1 VADKKQG
8 QILNG
13 LADLTPEETRA
24 WLAAIIDSSDDA
36 IVSKNLE
43 SIVRSWNAG
52 AQRLFGYSAEEMI
65 GHSITRII
73 PQELIT
79 EESEI
84 LARLRR
90 GERVEHFETVRVAK
104 DGQRV
109 HVSLTI
115 SPIKDSTGRVIGAS
129 KIARDI
135 TKRKETEAALQQ
147 ASMAIAQLN
156 EDLESRVRERTSE
169 LERATD
175 ALRRE
180 SEQQKTLEAQLRQAQ
195 KMESVGTLAGGIA
208 HDFNNILNIILGYS
222 AAISSERDPARI
234 AENVKVI
241 RDTVER
247 GANVVQQL
255 LAIGRKASITFDAI
269 DLNKLLENHSV
280 LLQGSFPKTIEIH
293 LRLDP
298 ALPLAAGDTN
308 RLNQAVLNLC
318 VNARDAM
325 SGAGAIELGSG
336 RIGGAIL
343 RTRFPDATGAEYVW
357 ISISDSGPG
366 IEGTMLERIFEPF
379 FTTKPQGEGSGLGL
393 AVVYGI
399 VKDHNGFVEVE
410 SERDQGATFRIF
422 LPEYAGEAAEAAAN
436 IKDAAPLVP
445 APLRRGTVLIAD
457 DEENQLRLM
466 ERFLGTAGYDVLT
479 ARDGLQAVELFR
491 RHRDSI
497 VVAVLD
503 LGLPKLSGW
512 DSYDA
517 MRQNDPSLRVLFA
530 SGYIEPEVKR
540 AVEDNGAADIVKK
553 PYQPD
558 ELMAKIDALVE
569 RSRR

>member
-512 DSYDA
+512 DSYGA

>member
-234 AENVKVI
+234 ADNVKVI

>member
-1 VADKKQG
+1 MADKKQG

-512 DSYDA
+512 DSYGA

>member
-1 VADKKQG
+1 
-8 QILNG
+8 
-13 LADLTPEETRA
+13 
-24 WLAAIIDSSDDA
+24 
-36 IVSKNLE
+36 
-43 SIVRSWNAG
+43 
-52 AQRLFGYSAEEMI
+52 
-65 GHSITRII
+65 
-73 PQELIT
+73 
-79 EESEI
+79 
-84 LARLRR
+84 
-90 GERVEHFETVRVAK
+90 
-104 DGQRV
+104 
-109 HVSLTI
+109 
-115 SPIKDSTGRVIGAS
+115 
-129 KIARDI
+129 
-135 TKRKETEAALQQ
+135 
-147 ASMAIAQLN
+147 
-156 EDLESRVRERTSE
+156 
-169 LERATD
+169 
-175 ALRRE
+175 
-180 SEQQKTLEAQLRQAQ
+180 
-195 KMESVGTLAGGIA
+195 
-208 HDFNNILNIILGYS
+208 
-222 AAISSERDPARI
+222 
-234 AENVKVI
+234 
-241 RDTVER
+241 
-247 GANVVQQL
+247 
-255 LAIGRKASITFDAI
+255 
-269 DLNKLLENHSV
+269 
-280 LLQGSFPKTIEIH
+280 
-293 LRLDP
+293 
-298 ALPLAAGDTN
+298 
-308 RLNQAVLNLC
+308 
-318 VNARDAM
+318 
-325 SGAGAIELGSG
+325 
-336 RIGGAIL
+336 
-343 RTRFPDATGAEYVW
+343 
-357 ISISDSGPG
+357 
-366 IEGTMLERIFEPF
+366 MLERIFEPF

>member
-234 AENVKVI
+234 ADNVKVI

-336 RIGGAIL
+336 RIAGAIL

>member
-336 RIGGAIL
+336 RIAGAIL